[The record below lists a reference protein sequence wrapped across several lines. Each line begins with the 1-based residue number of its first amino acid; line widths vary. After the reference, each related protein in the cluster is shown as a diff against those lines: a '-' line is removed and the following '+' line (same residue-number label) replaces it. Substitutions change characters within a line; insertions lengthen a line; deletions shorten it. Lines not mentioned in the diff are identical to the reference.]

1 LTQALWALCV
11 KPASPYKNYTNDGH
25 NISEFA
31 EALQQEIDNRKAE
44 LNEERIRSGGLINE
58 KEFVLNRRLSLI
70 LIDDLN
76 DFSQYADS
84 IVTDLFERL
93 VKKERNLA

>member
-1 LTQALWALCV
+1 
-11 KPASPYKNYTNDGH
+11 
-25 NISEFA
+25 
-31 EALQQEIDNRKAE
+31 
-44 LNEERIRSGGLINE
+44 LINE

-93 VKKERNLA
+93 VKKERNLGISIIMASYTEDIGSSWTILQRL